1 MRKTV
6 LTIIGSLLIVAGL
19 AMLALPGPGLL
30 VIAIGLAVL
39 ASAGVMWAAR
49 LLVRARERLP
59 ESSTAADDR
68 ATQEVDDGE
77 AQPGMVH
84 EAVGRLDDA
93 MADLEAVQQVEEED
107 RQERERQHEEAL
119 VTTDEAVQDGA
130 ARSRD
135 MQARIVHEAGGEPP
149 AR

>member
-6 LTIIGSLLIVAGL
+6 LTIVGSLLIIAGL

-59 ESSTAADDR
+59 ESASRADDQ
-68 ATQEVDDGE
+68 ATREADDD
-77 AQPGMVH
+77 APPGMVH

-93 MADLEAVQQVEEED
+93 MADLEAVKQVEEED

-130 ARSRD
+130 AQSRD